1 MIFDDKRKRRKEE
14 EEFEKI
20 IKEMEKLIEE
30 AFKSAFNMQP
40 FVRGFSL
47 KVDEKGRAEIE
58 EFGEDEGIDIVE
70 DDKKIYITLET
81 PDIKEREIK
90 IKVNNDFL
98 EIRGKNYYKEIKL
111 PCKVNPRKIK
121 KSFKNRILDI
131 ELQKL

>member
-1 MIFDDKRKRRKEE
+1 MIFDDKRRKKRE

-30 AFKSAFNMQP
+30 AFKSAFDMQP
-40 FVRGFSL
+40 FIRGFSL
-47 KVDEKGRAEIE
+47 KVDEKGRTEIE
-58 EFGEDEGIDIVE
+58 EFEKDKGIDIVE
-70 DDKKIYITLET
+70 DDKKIYITIET

-111 PCKVNPRKIK
+111 PYKVNPKKIK
-121 KSFKNRILDI
+121 KSYKNRILDI